1 MFRKTFI
8 LLIIVLLPSFLMAQH
23 FDINLLKKINPDT
36 IPSSTYWKQ
45 TSNSAYWVPAVVSLG
60 QISYGLIANDKLSE
74 RYGVETAVDVGLG
87 QLISAGLKHIVK
99 RPRPYASWP
108 DDIHPV
114 NYGTDYSFPSGHTTA
129 AFSTMASLA
138 YTRKQWYVTVPVT
151 LWSSSVG
158 YSRMYLGR
166 HYPTDVLGG
175 VIIGVAS
182 GILGHWIVGRMY
194 SH

>member
-1 MFRKTFI
+1 MSRKAFTF
-8 LLIIVLLPSFLMAQH
+8 LIAVLLPSLLIAQN

-36 IPSSTYWKQ
+36 IPKSIYWKQ
-45 TSNSAYWVPAVVSLG
+45 TSNSAYWLPCIVSLG
-60 QISYGLIANDKLSE
+60 QIGYGFIANDKLSK

-87 QLISAGLKHIVK
+87 QLISAGLKHIIN
-99 RPRPYASWP
+99 RPRPYTRWAAE
-108 DDIHPV
+108 IHPV
-114 NYGTDYSFPSGHTTA
+114 NYGTDYSFPSGHTAA

-138 YTRKQWYVTVPVT
+138 YTRKQWCVTVPIT

-166 HYPTDVLGG
+166 HYPTDVMGG
-175 VIIGVAS
+175 VVVGIIS
-182 GILGHWIVGRMY
+182 GILGHWIVGQLY